1 MYPGCHGLKGIVY
14 SPVSASKTKL
24 HNHTNIAQDAVFEK
38 MTFDDWRTA
47 LAPKLDGSR
56 NLHELLPSGL
66 DFFIMLSSV
75 VGIHGSAG
83 QANYASGGTYQ
94 DSLAR
99 HRISKGEKATVLDL
113 GWMASDGII
122 AESEFLSKAFETSGV
137 MMPID
142 STEYLALL
150 DYYCNPSRETATS
163 LASQLMVG
171 LETPA
176 ALQAKGADVPALLQR
191 PTFRHMHQMGIDET
205 STAIGSLEG
214 TTNYAVAFTNAGSAA
229 EAGEVVVEGLTHKLS
244 KALSIPP
251 GDIDTSKPLH
261 SYGVDSLLAVELRSW
276 FAKEL
281 KADVAIFEIMGGASF
296 AAVAGAVASKSSFR
310 QASWD

>member
-1 MYPGCHGLKGIVY
+1 
-14 SPVSASKTKL
+14 
-24 HNHTNIAQDAVFEK
+24 

-56 NLHELLPSGL
+56 NLHELLPAAL

-75 VGIHGSAG
+75 VGIHDSAG
-83 QANYASGGTYQ
+83 QANHASGGTYQ
-94 DSLAR
+94 DSLTL
-99 HRISKGEKATVLDL
+99 HRISKGQKATILDL

-122 AESEFLSKAFETSGV
+122 AESEFLPKAFETSGV

-150 DYYCNPSRETATS
+150 DYYCSPSREVATP
-163 LASQLMVG
+163 LASQIMVG

-191 PTFRHMHQMGIDET
+191 PTIRHMHQMGIDET
-205 STAIGSLEG
+205 FTAIGSSEG

-229 EAGEVVVEGLTHKLS
+229 GAGEVVVEGLAQKLS
-244 KALSIPP
+244 KVLSIPP

-261 SYGVDSLLAVELRSW
+261 SYGVDSLLAVELRGW

-296 AAVAGAVASKSSFR
+296 AAVAAAVASKSSFR